1 MANVRVRPETG
12 KIYFDFTF
20 MQKRFREYTA
30 MPNTAANRKQAEVIA
45 KRIQAEI
52 DCDAFSYEKY
62 FPKSTNLE
70 KANAMVKQ
78 AEKIGT
84 RRQRIKA
91 GLEPDMPTLNE
102 FAEIWLQENEVRW
115 RKATVTYMHQHT
127 YLYILPKFGKRVVSE
142 ITRAEIL
149 SFRSELAKAPGLKGK
164 PLSARTI
171 NAHMS
176 VLKTL
181 LGEAAARYQFMSPV
195 ERIPSL
201 KIKRSDVQPFSL
213 VEVQQVINAM
223 PRLYKN
229 YVSVRFFTGL
239 RTAEADGLRW
249 EDIDWDRKQIL
260 VRTSA
265 AEDGEIKNDGSYRH
279 ISMSGLVYDALVR
292 QKDETKQVGDLV
304 FCSRDGGPF
313 DSANFNKRI
322 WKKALMSLGLAYR
335 CPYQMRH
342 TAATLW
348 LASGEAPEWIARQ
361 LGHTSTQMLFKTYS
375 RFVPNLTRRDGAA
388 FEQMMSANG
397 FVKTAHAVSQLGG
410 DL

>member
-1 MANVRVRPETG
+1 MGNIRVRKDTNKLLYDITYLGVRCREQTLLADTKQNRKRLEASLKRIDAEIALG
-12 KIYFDFTF
+12 CFDFEKHF
-20 MQKRFREYTA
+20 PNSSNLSKLRQMEASAKKR
-30 MPNTAANRKQAEVIA
+30 
-45 KRIQAEI
+45 
-52 DCDAFSYEKY
+52 D
-62 FPKSTNLE
+62 
-70 KANAMVKQ
+70 NAVL
-78 AEKIGT
+78 
-84 RRQRIKA
+84 RLRQ
-91 GLEPDMPTLNE
+91 GLDPLLPTLDE

-149 SFRSELAKAPGLKGK
+149 SFRSDLAKVPGLKGK

-229 YVSVRFFTGL
+229 YVSFRFFTGL

-322 WKKALMSLGLAYR
+322 WKKALVSLGLAYR

-348 LASGEAPEWIARQ
+348 LASGEAPEWISRQ